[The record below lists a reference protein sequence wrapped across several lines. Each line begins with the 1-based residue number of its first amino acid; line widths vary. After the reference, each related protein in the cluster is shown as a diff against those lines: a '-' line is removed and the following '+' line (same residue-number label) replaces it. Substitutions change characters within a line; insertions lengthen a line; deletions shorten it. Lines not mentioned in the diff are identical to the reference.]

1 MKVLIDTNVLIDFL
15 ANRQPF
21 YDNAEKIMDMC
32 IEGKIDGYLAAHSI
46 TNTFYIMRKVPVNDL
61 RKMLKKVLSFLS
73 VVGIDYE
80 RLIDAVNDLRFD
92 DIEDCLQSV
101 CAQSCG
107 AECIITRN
115 LEDFKGSEIAAISP
129 SDFLSNYKL

>member
-21 YDNAEKIMDMC
+21 YDNAEKILDMC
-32 IEGKIDGYLAAHSI
+32 IDGKIDGYLAAHSI
-46 TNTFYIMRKVPVNDL
+46 TNTFYIMRKVPVNEL

-80 RLIDAVNDLRFD
+80 KLISAINNLRFD

-101 CAQSCG
+101 CAVNCG
-107 AECIITRN
+107 AEYIITRN
-115 LEDFKGSEIAAISP
+115 LEDFKGSEVAAISP
-129 SDFLSNYKL
+129 NEFISEHKL

>member
-46 TNTFYIMRKVPVNDL
+46 TNTFYIMRKLPVNDL

-80 RLIDAVNDLRFD
+80 SLIAAINNLRFD

-107 AECIITRN
+107 AEHIITRN
-115 LEDFKGSEIAAISP
+115 LEDYKESTITAISP
-129 SDFLSNYKL
+129 SDFLLKYKL

>member
-32 IEGKIDGYLAAHSI
+32 IDVKIDGYLAAHSI
-46 TNTFYIMRKVPVNDL
+46 TNTFYIMRKVPVNEL
-61 RKMLKKVLSFLS
+61 RKMLKKVLSFLF

-80 RLIDAVNDLRFD
+80 KLISAINNLRFD

-101 CAQSCG
+101 CAVNCG
-107 AECIITRN
+107 AEYIITRN
-115 LEDFKGSEIAAISP
+115 LEDFKGSEVAAISP
-129 SDFLSNYKL
+129 NEFISEHKL